1 MSGKNRRSRKGIYLI
16 GGGLLLIAAALCL
29 VIFNMADSWRAGW
42 ESSRILAEME
52 IGETVEFLEKENG
65 EEEGTV
71 PVISVDGNFYIGV
84 LELPDR
90 GLELPVM
97 EEWSYP
103 NLRIAPCR
111 YKGTAQDGDLI
122 IAGHNYDRHFGCL
135 RNLEEGELVRFTD
148 VKGGVHEYQVQEVEI
163 LGSTAIQE
171 MEAGEWDLT
180 LFTCTVGGQMRV
192 AARCTEVFR

>member
-52 IGETVEFLEKENG
+52 IGETVEFPEKENG

-148 VKGGVHEYQVQEVEI
+148 VKGGVH
-163 LGSTAIQE
+163 
-171 MEAGEWDLT
+171 
-180 LFTCTVGGQMRV
+180 
-192 AARCTEVFR
+192 

>member
-65 EEEGTV
+65 KRKELCRSFRWMET
-71 PVISVDGNFYIGV
+71 STLGV

-90 GLELPVM
+90 G
-97 EEWSYP
+97 W
-103 NLRIAPCR
+103 NCR
-111 YKGTAQDGDLI
+111 
-122 IAGHNYDRHFGCL
+122 
-135 RNLEEGELVRFTD
+135 
-148 VKGGVHEYQVQEVEI
+148 
-163 LGSTAIQE
+163 
-171 MEAGEWDLT
+171 
-180 LFTCTVGGQMRV
+180 
-192 AARCTEVFR
+192 